1 MSSPVRRSSRSRRPA
16 TTIYDE
22 AAAIELE
29 RRKSLDEK
37 LNGDIDIDSDSDDET

>member
-29 RRKSLDEK
+29 RRKSLEEK
-37 LNGDIDIDSDSDDET
+37 MNSDGDGDDET